1 MWIFGLVRASGPLS
15 HFLQP
20 GDYNDGGKNT
30 GERLVHPAERRAGIK
45 HLQER
50 KKLHTEQ

>member
-20 GDYNDGGKNT
+20 GDYSDGGKY
-30 GERLVHPAERRAGIK
+30 RREACTSG
-45 HLQER
+45 R
-50 KKLHTEQ
+50 KKGRSKIPTGKKEAAC